1 MTSDIITILLAEDKE
16 VLRLGLK
23 QLVDGISDCKIIGE
37 AHNGSDAI
45 DLTIELKPD
54 VVLMKRDLPLVDGV
68 SATAQIKKLCPS
80 TSVILLLSQ
89 ESDFWSAID
98 SGADGY
104 IMRET
109 PENLLANAIQTVNQ
123 GKSWIGPLIAH
134 YVLKGNGLPILRSA
148 LAKRVDMPSL
158 RYLSLREKEVLCLLT
173 DGLSN
178 QAIAE
183 TLALQLQTVKVHVR
197 SILKKLNVE
206 GRAEAIAKV
215 LKTGASV

>member
-1 MTSDIITILLAEDKE
+1 MTNRITILIADDKE

-23 QLVDGISDCKIIGE
+23 QLVEGIADCQIIGE
-37 AHNGSDAI
+37 AYSGQDAV
-45 DLTIELKPD
+45 DLAVEFKPD
-54 VVLMKRDLPLVDGV
+54 VVLIKRDLPLLDGV
-68 SATAQIKKLCPS
+68 SATARIKRLCPS
-80 TSVILLLSQ
+80 TAVILLLSL

-109 PENLLANAIQTVNQ
+109 PEHLLAAAIQTVHQ
-123 GKSWIGPLIAH
+123 GHSWIGPMVARYI
-134 YVLKGNGLPILRSA
+134 LKGEGLPVLRRA
-148 LAKRVDMPSL
+148 LAERVDMPSL
-158 RYLSLREKEVLCLLT
+158 RYLSSREKEVLCLLT

-183 TLALQLQTVKVHVR
+183 SLALQLQTVKVHVR

-206 GRAEAIAKV
+206 GRAEAISKV
-215 LKTGASV
+215 LKSGASV

>member
-1 MTSDIITILLAEDKE
+1 MADKITILIAEDKE

-23 QLVDGISDCKIIGE
+23 HLINGISNCKIIGE
-37 AHNGSDAI
+37 AHNGHDAI
-45 DLTIELKPD
+45 DLAVELKPD
-54 VVLMKRDLPLVDGV
+54 VVLMKQDLPLLDGV
-68 SATAQIKKLCPS
+68 IASARIKKNCTS
-80 TSVILLLSQ
+80 TSVILLLSHEQ
-89 ESDFWSAID
+89 DFWSAID

-109 PENLLANAIQTVNQ
+109 PENLLATAIQTVHQ
-123 GKSWIGPLIAH
+123 GNSWIGPLVAN
-134 YVLKGNGLPILRSA
+134 YVLHGDGLPILRRA
-148 LAKRVDMPSL
+148 LAERVDLPSL

-183 TLALQLQTVKVHVR
+183 ALALQLQTVKVHVR

-206 GRAEAIAKV
+206 GRSEAIAKV